1 MVLMDGFIAKC
12 RKCTSKIS
20 IPDQGPCT
28 DLEFMDYIT
37 AYGKQCKCG
46 KNDWELLSP

>member
-1 MVLMDGFIAKC
+1 MMDGFVAKC
-12 RKCTSKIS
+12 RKCTSKIP

-37 AYGKQCKCG
+37 GYGKHCKCG
-46 KNDWELLSP
+46 KDDWELLSF